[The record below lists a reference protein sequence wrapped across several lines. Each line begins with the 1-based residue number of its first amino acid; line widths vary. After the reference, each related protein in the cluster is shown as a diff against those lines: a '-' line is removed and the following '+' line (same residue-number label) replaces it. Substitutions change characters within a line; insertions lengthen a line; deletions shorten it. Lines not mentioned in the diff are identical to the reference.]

1 MTDKPK
7 VNKELIKEYARRK
20 GIIAGEGSFKLEDYL
35 FDKQLTF
42 ALDPAPFKI
51 AVTTRRAGKT
61 ISCVADLTHTALE
74 TPDVICLYITLSRK
88 NAKRLVWPEFKKLN
102 LKFKLNGELNETDLS
117 IKFPNGSYVYVLG
130 ASDKTAIEDFRGL
143 AIKKVYLDES
153 QSFPAYIKEL
163 IDDVLAPALMDY
175 NGQLILI
182 GTPGPVPSGYFF
194 DLTKNKAWSHHTWSF
209 FDNPRLPFLKR
220 GFTHQF
226 MLDRELTRRGV
237 KKDDPSIQREWF
249 GQWVVDANSLVYH
262 YDKAINNYTTM
273 GPGPWTYILGVDLGF
288 EDSDAIALLAYSES
302 SPTTYLVEETVTKHQ
317 DITSLA
323 NQIEDY
329 RTRYNISKIVMDT
342 GGLGKKVA
350 EEITRRFKIPIE
362 AADKIRKMEYIELM
376 NDALRTGRL
385 MAKEDSLF
393 AQDSNKVEWDH
404 DRSTPDRKIISNRFH
419 SDICEA
425 VLYAWRESYSFT
437 YQAPTLEPEFGT
449 PEWYQKQ
456 ADLHL
461 QEKIDQMQETQEEQ
475 GYGLRAE
482 LQMPDINLDDLQR
495 GDRGH
500 IRYQKAFDDRIKK
513 KSQP

>member
-249 GQWVVDANSLVYH
+249 GKFTLDSDALLLHYDAQKNNFENLPVIIPEKYH
-262 YDKAINNYTTM
+262 YIM
-273 GPGPWTYILGVDLGF
+273 GIDLGF
-288 EDSDAIALLAYSES
+288 DDADAIAILAYSDV
-302 SPTTYLVEETVTKHQ
+302 SPMTYLVEEKVVAQQGITELVKQ
-317 DITSLA
+317 IEEMRNKYDITKMVID
-323 NQIEDY
+323 Q
-329 RTRYNISKIVMDT
+329 
-342 GGLGKKVA
+342 GGLGKKIA
-350 EEITRRFKIPIE
+350 EELRRRHSIPVQE
-362 AADKIRKMEYIELM
+362 ADKARKMENIAFL
-376 NDALRTGRL
+376 NDSLRTGRFR
-385 MAKEDSLF
+385 AKSNSKF
-393 AQDSNKVEWDH
+393 AQDSYLVEIDK
-404 DRSTPDRKIISNRFH
+404 DKSTPDKIKVSDRYH
-419 SDICEA
+419 SDIIDA
-425 VLYAWRESYSFT
+425 VLYAFKESPGFA
-437 YQAPTLEPEFGT
+437 YQAPVEGPRYGSKEWAEAQGSQMFEAALEHFEAQSEQIQNLEKLGFG
-449 PEWYQKQ
+449 
-456 ADLHL
+456 D
-461 QEKIDQMQETQEEQ
+461 
-475 GYGLRAE
+475 
-482 LQMPDINLDDLQR
+482 
-495 GDRGH
+495 
-500 IRYQKAFDDRIKK
+500 
-513 KSQP
+513 